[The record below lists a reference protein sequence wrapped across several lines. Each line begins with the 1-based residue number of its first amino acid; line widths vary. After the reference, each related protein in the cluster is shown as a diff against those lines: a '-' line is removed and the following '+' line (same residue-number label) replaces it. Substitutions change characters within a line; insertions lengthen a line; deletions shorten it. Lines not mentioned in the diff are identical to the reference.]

1 MRKTHEL
8 ELVSRSPNSGTEG
21 LIFNIQRFSLHDGP
35 GIRTTVFMKGCPLK
49 CLWCSN
55 PESQDPFPHLMARD
69 INCLRCG
76 ACARA
81 CDRGAITVDAES
93 RHIDREKCD
102 NCLTCVSAC
111 QYDSLLSCG
120 RYVNV
125 EEVLAEVLRDRDF
138 YANSGGGVTVS
149 GGEPLSQP
157 EFVGGLLASCKTEGL
172 HTALDTTG
180 YAAWEIME
188 PLLKL
193 VDLVLFD
200 VKHLDQ
206 EQHRNAT
213 GVDNR
218 VIMENL
224 KRASARV
231 PTWIRV
237 PLIAGF
243 NDAEDQIRELAE
255 FANCFGVRKISLLP
269 YHEGGMSKST
279 QIGKKYRFLDAHA
292 PTNHHLNRLQEII
305 EGEGV
310 PVSVG
315 S

>member
-1 MRKTHEL
+1 MVYRASNRGK
-8 ELVSRSPNSGTEG
+8 EG
-21 LIFNIQRFSLHDGP
+21 LIFNIQRFSVHDGP

-55 PESQDPFPHLMARD
+55 PESQDPFPNLMARD
-69 INCLRCG
+69 INCQACG
-76 ACARA
+76 ACALA
-81 CDRGAITVDAES
+81 CDRDAITVDDQG

-111 QYDSLLSCG
+111 SYDSLLSCG
-120 RYVNV
+120 RYMGV
-125 EEVLAEVLRDRDF
+125 EEVLAEVVRDSDF
-138 YANSGGGVTVS
+138 YANSGGGVTIS

-157 EFVGGLLASCKTEGL
+157 EFVTGLLASCKEEGL
-172 HTALDTTG
+172 HTTLDTTG

-188 PLLKL
+188 QVLTL
-193 VDLVLFD
+193 VDLILFD
-200 VKHLDQ
+200 VKHLDP

-218 VIMENL
+218 IIMENL
-224 KRASARV
+224 KRASQRV
-231 PTWIRV
+231 LTWIRV

-243 NDAEDQIRELAE
+243 NDLEEQIRELARL
-255 FANCFGVRKISLLP
+255 AKSLGVEKISLLP
-269 YHEGGMSKST
+269 YHEGGMSKSRQMGT
-279 QIGKKYRFLDAHA
+279 EYCLRNAHA
-292 PTNHHLNRLQEII
+292 PASDHISRLKEIG